1 MSVGVV
7 IPAAGQGKRMGSKVS
22 KQFLLLDGH
31 PILIHTLQLFET
43 HPQVDEIVLVMKKE
57 ELVGTKE
64 MLRSYGFTK
73 IKAVVEGGRE
83 RQESVYMGLQHCQ
96 SEWILIHDA
105 VRPFVTHKALD
116 RLIEEVKVTQ
126 AAILAVPVKDTIKQ
140 INGDGW
146 VTHTPAR
153 SKLVSVQTPQ
163 GFGRDLI
170 LQAHREAY
178 GNSNWATDDSMLIEQ
193 MGIPVKVVEGEYTN
207 IKITTPEDLVL
218 AEKIWEMRRVQ
229 V

>member
-31 PILIHTLQLFET
+31 PILIHTLRLFET
-43 HPQVDEIVLVMKKE
+43 HPQVDEIILVMKKD
-57 ELVGTKE
+57 ELAGTKE

-73 IKAVVEGGRE
+73 INAVVEGGRE

-105 VRPFVTHKALD
+105 VRPFVTHEALD
-116 RLIEEVKVTQ
+116 RLIEEIKRTQ

-146 VTHTPAR
+146 VSHTPAR
-153 SKLVSVQTPQ
+153 SELVSVQTPQ
-163 GFGRDLI
+163 GFGRELI
-170 LQAHREAY
+170 LRAHREAH
-178 GNSNWATDDSMLIEQ
+178 GQSEWATDDSMLIEQ

-218 AEKIWEMRRVQ
+218 AEKIWEMRRVR

>member
-7 IPAAGQGKRMGSKVS
+7 IPAAGQGKRMGSTVS

-31 PILIHTLQLFET
+31 PILIHTLQLFEN
-43 HPQVDEIVLVMKKE
+43 HPQVDEIILVMKKE
-57 ELVGTKE
+57 ELPGTKE
-64 MLRSYGFTK
+64 MLCSYGFTK

-96 SEWILIHDA
+96 SDWILIHDA
-105 VRPFVTHKALD
+105 VRPFVTHEALD
-116 RLIEEVKVTQ
+116 CLIQEVKVSQ

-146 VTHTPAR
+146 VTHTPVR
-153 SKLVSVQTPQ
+153 SELVSVQTPQ
-163 GFGRDLI
+163 GFKRDLI
-170 LQAHREAY
+170 LHAHREAH
-178 GNSNWATDDSMLIEQ
+178 GKSEWATDDSMLIEQ
-193 MGIPVKVVEGEYTN
+193 MGIPVKVIEGEYTN